1 MQTQLQPEWLNT
13 PDGQTADTILRNCVH
28 CGFCL
33 SACPTYG
40 LLGDELDSP
49 RGRIYLIKSML
60 EGNEVSRESLSHL
73 DKCLTCR
80 SCETTCPSGVEYGH
94 LLDIGRHAMEQQVS
108 RPLWQR
114 LMRWGVRKSL
124 TTPWFFN
131 LVVSAMPFLRHS
143 QAIAYSVNELALQQ
157 KLKDRADVL
166 ASSVLLLK
174 GCVQP
179 ALAPNINQASIKVLN
194 KLGWNVIETAQS
206 QCCGALN
213 QHLSAHEDALAQVK
227 ANIDAWYPYLQQ
239 GVKSIISTAS
249 GCGVML
255 KDYGHLLRAD
265 ADYADKAQAIAQ
277 ASKDISEFLLT
288 QDLSKFT
295 HFDNQTITFHSPCT
309 LQHGQKLQGVVEQ
322 ALRKLG
328 YRVNPVKDAHLCC
341 GSAGTYSLFNPTIA
355 KQLRDNKLENLL
367 AHKTDVIVTANI
379 GCLMHLQK
387 GTQVKVKHWIEI
399 L

>member
-1 MQTQLQPEWLNT
+1 MQTQLQPEWLDT

-49 RGRIYLIKSML
+49 RGRIYLIKSLL
-60 EGNEVSRESLSHL
+60 EGNDVSHESLSHL
-73 DKCLTCR
+73 DSCLTCR
-80 SCETTCPSGVEYGH
+80 SCETTCPSGVEYGN

-131 LVVSAMPFLRHS
+131 LVVSVMPFLRHS
-143 QAIAYSVNELALQQ
+143 QALAYSVNELALQQ
-157 KLKDRADVL
+157 QLADRADVL
-166 ASSVLLLK
+166 KSSVLLLK

-194 KLGWNVIETAQS
+194 KLGWHVIETVQS

-213 QHLSAHEDALAQVK
+213 QHLSAHDEALAQVK
-227 ANIDAWYPYLQQ
+227 ANIDAWTPYLQQ
-239 GVKSIISTAS
+239 GVKAIISTAS

-265 ADYADKAQAIAQ
+265 ADYAEKARAVSE
-277 ASKDISEFLLT
+277 ASVDISEFLLT

-328 YRVNPVKDAHLCC
+328 YRVNSVKDAHLCC
-341 GSAGTYSLFNPTIA
+341 GSAGTYSIFQPHIA
-355 KQLRDNKLENLL
+355 RQLRDNKLENLL
-367 AHKTDVIVTANI
+367 EHKTHIIVTANI

-387 GTQVKVKHWIEI
+387 GTKVPVKHWIEI

>member
-49 RGRIYLIKSML
+49 RGRIYLIKSLL
-60 EGNEVSRESLSHL
+60 EGNDVSRESLSHL
-73 DKCLTCR
+73 DSCLTCR

-124 TTPWFFN
+124 TTPWLFN
-131 LVVSAMPFLRHS
+131 MLVTAMPFLRHS
-143 QAIAYSVNELALQQ
+143 SAIAFSVQDLALQQ
-157 KLKDRADVL
+157 QLADRADVL

-179 ALAPNINQASIKVLN
+179 VLAPNINQASIKVLN
-194 KLGWNVIETAQS
+194 KLGWNVIETTQN

-213 QHLSAHEDALAQVK
+213 QHLSAHDDALAQVK

-239 GVKSIISTAS
+239 GVKAIISTAS

-265 ADYADKAQAIAQ
+265 PVYAEKAQAIAQ

-309 LQHGQKLQGVVEQ
+309 LQHGQQLQGVVEQ

-341 GSAGTYSLFNPTIA
+341 GSAGTYSLFNPTMA

-367 AHKTDVIVTANI
+367 AHKTDIIVTANI

-387 GTQVKVKHWIEI
+387 GTQVTVKHWIEI

>member
-49 RGRIYLIKSML
+49 RGRIYLIKSLL
-60 EGNEVSRESLSHL
+60 EGNDVSRESLSHL
-73 DKCLTCR
+73 DSCLTCR

-94 LLDIGRHAMEQQVS
+94 LLDIGRHAMEQQVT

-131 LVVSAMPFLRHS
+131 MLVTAMPFLRHS
-143 QAIAYSVNELALQQ
+143 SAIAFSVQDLALQQ
-157 KLKDRADVL
+157 QLADRADVL

-194 KLGWNVIETAQS
+194 KLGWNVIETTQN

-213 QHLSAHEDALAQVK
+213 QHLSAHDDALAQVK

-239 GVKSIISTAS
+239 GVKAIISTAS

-265 ADYADKAQAIAQ
+265 PVYAEKAQAITQ

-309 LQHGQKLQGVVEQ
+309 LQHGQQLQGVVEQ

-341 GSAGTYSLFNPTIA
+341 GSAGTYSLFNPTMA

-367 AHKTDVIVTANI
+367 AHKTDIIVTANI

-387 GTQVKVKHWIEI
+387 GTQVTVKHWIEI

>member
-49 RGRIYLIKSML
+49 RGRIYLIKSLL
-60 EGNEVSRESLSHL
+60 EGNDVSRESLSHL
-73 DKCLTCR
+73 DSCLTCR
-80 SCETTCPSGVEYGH
+80 SCETTCPSGVDYGH
-94 LLDIGRHAMEQQVS
+94 LLDIGRHAMEQQVT

-131 LVVSAMPFLRHS
+131 LVVRAMPFLRHS
-143 QAIAYSVNELALQQ
+143 SAIAFSVQELALQQ
-157 KLKDRADVL
+157 QLADRADVL

-194 KLGWNVIETAQS
+194 KLGWNVIETTQN
-206 QCCGALN
+206 QCCGSLN
-213 QHLSAHEDALAQVK
+213 QHLSAHDDALAQVK

-239 GVKSIISTAS
+239 GVKAIISTAS

-265 ADYADKAQAIAQ
+265 PVYAEKAQAITQ

-309 LQHGQKLQGVVEQ
+309 LQHGQQLQGVVEQ

-341 GSAGTYSLFNPTIA
+341 GSAGTYSLFNPTMA

-387 GTQVKVKHWIEI
+387 GTEVQVKHWIEI

>member
-49 RGRIYLIKSML
+49 RGRIYLIKSLL
-60 EGNEVSRESLSHL
+60 EGNDVSRESLSHL
-73 DKCLTCR
+73 DSCLTCR

-94 LLDIGRHAMEQQVS
+94 LLDIGRHAMEQQVT

-131 LVVSAMPFLRHS
+131 MLVTAMPFLRHS
-143 QAIAYSVNELALQQ
+143 SAIAFSVQDLALQQ
-157 KLKDRADVL
+157 QLADRADVL

-194 KLGWNVIETAQS
+194 KLGWNVIETTQN

-213 QHLSAHEDALAQVK
+213 QHLSAHDDALAQVK

-239 GVKSIISTAS
+239 GVKAIISTAS

-265 ADYADKAQAIAQ
+265 PVYAEKAQAIVQ

-309 LQHGQKLQGVVEQ
+309 LQHGQQLQGVVEQ

-341 GSAGTYSLFNPTIA
+341 GSAGTYSLFNPTMA

-367 AHKTDVIVTANI
+367 AHKTDIIVTANI

-387 GTQVKVKHWIEI
+387 GTQVTVKHWIEI

>member
-49 RGRIYLIKSML
+49 RGRIYLIKSLL
-60 EGNEVSRESLSHL
+60 EGNDVSRESLSHL
-73 DKCLTCR
+73 DSCLTCR

-94 LLDIGRHAMEQQVS
+94 LLDIGRHAMEQQVT

-114 LMRWGVRKSL
+114 LMRWCVRKSL
-124 TTPWFFN
+124 TTPWLFN
-131 LVVSAMPFLRHS
+131 MLVTAMPFLRHS
-143 QAIAYSVNELALQQ
+143 SAIAFSVQDLALQQ
-157 KLKDRADVL
+157 QLADRADVL

-179 ALAPNINQASIKVLN
+179 VLAPNINQASIKVLN
-194 KLGWNVIETAQS
+194 KLGWNVIETTQN

-213 QHLSAHEDALAQVK
+213 QHLSAHDDALAQVK

-239 GVKSIISTAS
+239 GVKAIISTAS

-265 ADYADKAQAIAQ
+265 PVYAEKAQAITQ

-309 LQHGQKLQGVVEQ
+309 LQHGQQLQGVVEQ

>member
-1 MQTQLQPEWLNT
+1 MQTQFQPEWLNT

-49 RGRIYLIKSML
+49 RGRIYLIKSLL
-60 EGNEVSRESLSHL
+60 EGNDVSRESLSHL
-73 DKCLTCR
+73 DSCLTCR

-94 LLDIGRHAMEQQVS
+94 LLDIGRHAMEQQVT

-124 TTPWFFN
+124 TTPWLFN
-131 LVVSAMPFLRHS
+131 LVVRVMPFLRHS
-143 QAIAYSVNELALQQ
+143 SAIAFSVQDLALQQ
-157 KLKDRADVL
+157 QLADRADVL

-194 KLGWNVIETAQS
+194 KLGWNVIETTQN

-213 QHLSAHEDALAQVK
+213 QHLSAHDDALAQVK

-239 GVKSIISTAS
+239 GVKAIISTAS

-265 ADYADKAQAIAQ
+265 PVYAEKAQAIAQ

-309 LQHGQKLQGVVEQ
+309 LQHGQQLQGVVEQ

-341 GSAGTYSLFNPTIA
+341 GSAGTYSIFNPTMA
-355 KQLRDNKLENLL
+355 RQLRDNKLENLL

-387 GTQVKVKHWIEI
+387 GTEVQVKHWIEI

>member
-1 MQTQLQPEWLNT
+1 MQTQLQPEWLDT
-13 PDGQTADTILRNCVH
+13 PDGQTANQILRNCVH

-49 RGRIYLIKSML
+49 RGRIYLIKSLL
-60 EGNEVSRESLSHL
+60 EGNDISNESLSHL

-94 LLDIGRHAMEQQVS
+94 LLDIGRHAMEKQVK
-108 RPLWQR
+108 RPLWQQF
-114 LMRWGVRKSL
+114 LRWSVRKSL

-131 LVVSAMPFLRHS
+131 LVVRAMPFLRHS
-143 QAIAYSVNELALQQ
+143 STVAFSVNELALQQ
-157 KLKDRADVL
+157 QLKDRTDAL
-166 ASSVLLLK
+166 KSSVLLLK

-179 ALAPNINQASIKVLN
+179 ALAPNINQASIRVLN
-194 KLGWNVIETAQS
+194 KLGINVIETSQS

-213 QHLSAHEDALAQVK
+213 QHLSATDEALSQVK
-227 ANIDAWYPYLQQ
+227 ANIDAWYPYLEQ
-239 GVKSIISTAS
+239 GVKAIISNAS

-265 ADYADKAQAIAQ
+265 TDYASKAKAVSD

-309 LQHGQKLQGVVEQ
+309 LQHGQKLQGVVEE

-341 GSAGTYSLFNPTIA
+341 GSAGTYSIFQPTLS
-355 KQLRDNKLENLL
+355 KQLRQNKLDNLL
-367 AHKTDVIVTANI
+367 EHKTNIIVTANI

-387 GTQVKVKHWIEI
+387 GTNVPVKHWIEI

>member
-328 YRVNPVKDAHLCC
+328 YRVNSVKDAHLCC
-341 GSAGTYSLFNPTIA
+341 GSAGTYSIFQPKISR
-355 KQLRDNKLENLL
+355 QLRDNKLENLL
-367 AHKTDVIVTANI
+367 EHKTHIIVTANI

-387 GTQVKVKHWIEI
+387 GTKVPVKHWIEI

>member
-143 QAIAYSVNELALQQ
+143 QAITYSVNELALQQ

-227 ANIDAWYPYLQQ
+227 ANIDTWYPYLQQ

-255 KDYGHLLRAD
+255 KDYGHLLRTD

-328 YRVNPVKDAHLCC
+328 YRVNSVKDAHLCC
-341 GSAGTYSLFNPTIA
+341 GSAGTYSIFQPKISR
-355 KQLRDNKLENLL
+355 QLRDNKLENLL
-367 AHKTDVIVTANI
+367 EHKTHIIVTANI

-387 GTQVKVKHWIEI
+387 GTKVPVKHWIEI

>member
-49 RGRIYLIKSML
+49 RGRIYLIKSLL
-60 EGNEVSRESLSHL
+60 EGNDVSRESLSHL
-73 DKCLTCR
+73 DSCLTCR

-94 LLDIGRHAMEQQVS
+94 LLDIGRHAMEQQVT

-124 TTPWFFN
+124 TTPWLFN
-131 LVVSAMPFLRHS
+131 MLVTAMPFLRHS
-143 QAIAYSVNELALQQ
+143 SAIAFSVQDLALQQ
-157 KLKDRADVL
+157 QLADRADVL

-179 ALAPNINQASIKVLN
+179 VLAPNINQASIKVLN
-194 KLGWNVIETAQS
+194 KLGWNVIETTQN

-213 QHLSAHEDALAQVK
+213 QHLSAHDDALAQVK

-239 GVKSIISTAS
+239 GVKAIISTAS

-265 ADYADKAQAIAQ
+265 PVYAEKAQAITQ

-309 LQHGQKLQGVVEQ
+309 LQHGQQLQGVVEQ

-341 GSAGTYSLFNPTIA
+341 GSAGTYSLFNPTMA

-387 GTQVKVKHWIEI
+387 GTEVQVKHWIEI

>member
-49 RGRIYLIKSML
+49 RGRIYLIKSLL
-60 EGNEVSRESLSHL
+60 EGNDVSRESLSHL

-157 KLKDRADVL
+157 QLKDRADVL

-194 KLGWNVIETAQS
+194 KLGWNVIETTQS

-213 QHLSAHEDALAQVK
+213 QHLSAHDDALTQVK

-239 GVKSIISTAS
+239 GVKAIISTAS

-265 ADYADKAQAIAQ
+265 PVYAEKAQAIAQ

-309 LQHGQKLQGVVEQ
+309 LQHGQQLQGVVEQ

-367 AHKTDVIVTANI
+367 EHKTHVIVTANI

-387 GTQVKVKHWIEI
+387 GTKVPVKHWIEI

>member
-49 RGRIYLIKSML
+49 RGRIYLIKSLL
-60 EGNEVSRESLSHL
+60 EGNDVSRESLSHL

-94 LLDIGRHAMEQQVS
+94 LLDIGRHAMEQKVS

-114 LMRWGVRKSL
+114 FMRWGVRKSL

-143 QAIAYSVNELALQQ
+143 QVMAYSVNELALQQ
-157 KLKDRADVL
+157 QLADRADVL
-166 ASSVLLLK
+166 KSSVLLLK

-194 KLGWNVIETAQS
+194 KLGWHVIETAQS

-213 QHLSAHEDALAQVK
+213 QHLSANDEALAQVK

-239 GVKSIISTAS
+239 GVKAIISTAS

-265 ADYADKAQAIAQ
+265 SDYAEKARAVAE
-277 ASKDISEFLLT
+277 ASVDISEFLLT

-328 YRVNPVKDAHLCC
+328 YRVNSVKDAHLCC
-341 GSAGTYSLFNPTIA
+341 GSAGTYSIFQPKIA
-355 KQLRDNKLENLL
+355 RQLRDNKLENLL
-367 AHKTDVIVTANI
+367 EHKTHVIVTANI

-387 GTQVKVKHWIEI
+387 GTKVPVKHWIEI

>member
-49 RGRIYLIKSML
+49 RGRIYLIKSLL
-60 EGNEVSRESLSHL
+60 EGNDVSRESLSHL

-157 KLKDRADVL
+157 QLKDRADVL

-194 KLGWNVIETAQS
+194 KLGWHVIETTQS

-213 QHLSAHEDALAQVK
+213 QHLSAHDDALTQVK

-239 GVKSIISTAS
+239 GVKAIISTAS

-387 GTQVKVKHWIEI
+387 GTKVPVKHWIEI

>member
-13 PDGQTADTILRNCVH
+13 SDGQTADTILRNCVH

-49 RGRIYLIKSML
+49 RGRIYLIKSLL
-60 EGNEVSRESLSHL
+60 EGNDVSRESLSHL
-73 DKCLTCR
+73 DSCLTCR

-94 LLDIGRHAMEQQVS
+94 LLDIGRHAMEQQVT

-131 LVVSAMPFLRHS
+131 MLVTAMPFLRHS
-143 QAIAYSVNELALQQ
+143 SAIAFSVQDLALQQ
-157 KLKDRADVL
+157 QLADRADVL

-179 ALAPNINQASIKVLN
+179 VLAPNINQASIKVLN
-194 KLGWNVIETAQS
+194 KLGWNVIETTQN

-213 QHLSAHEDALAQVK
+213 QHLSAHDDALAQVK

-239 GVKSIISTAS
+239 GVKAIISTAS

-265 ADYADKAQAIAQ
+265 PVYAEKAQAITQ

-309 LQHGQKLQGVVEQ
+309 LQHGQQLQGVVEQ

>member
-49 RGRIYLIKSML
+49 RGRIYLIKSLL
-60 EGNEVSRESLSHL
+60 EGNDVSRESLSHL
-73 DKCLTCR
+73 DSCLTCL

-94 LLDIGRHAMEQQVS
+94 LLDIGRHAMEQQVT

-124 TTPWFFN
+124 TTPWLFN
-131 LVVSAMPFLRHS
+131 LVVRVMPFLRHS
-143 QAIAYSVNELALQQ
+143 SAIAFSVQELALQQ
-157 KLKDRADVL
+157 QLADRADVL

-194 KLGWNVIETAQS
+194 KLGWNVIETTQS

-213 QHLSAHEDALAQVK
+213 QHLSAHDDALAQVK

-239 GVKSIISTAS
+239 GVKAIISTAS

-265 ADYADKAQAIAQ
+265 PIYAEKAQAIAQ

-309 LQHGQKLQGVVEQ
+309 LQHGQQLQGVVEQ

-341 GSAGTYSLFNPTIA
+341 GSAGTYSLFNPTMA

-387 GTQVKVKHWIEI
+387 GTEVQVKHWIEI

>member
-49 RGRIYLIKSML
+49 RGRIYLIKSLL
-60 EGNEVSRESLSHL
+60 EGNDVSRESLSHL
-73 DKCLTCR
+73 DSCLTCR

-94 LLDIGRHAMEQQVS
+94 LLDIGRHAMEQQVT

-124 TTPWFFN
+124 TTPWLFN
-131 LVVSAMPFLRHS
+131 LVVRVMPFLRHS
-143 QAIAYSVNELALQQ
+143 SAIAFSVQELALQQ
-157 KLKDRADVL
+157 QLADRADVL

-194 KLGWNVIETAQS
+194 KLGWNVIETTQS

-213 QHLSAHEDALAQVK
+213 QHLSAHDDALAQVK

-239 GVKSIISTAS
+239 GVKAIISTAS

-265 ADYADKAQAIAQ
+265 PIYAEKAQAIAQ

-309 LQHGQKLQGVVEQ
+309 LQHGQQLQGVVEQ

-387 GTQVKVKHWIEI
+387 GTEVQVKHWIEI

>member
-1 MQTQLQPEWLNT
+1 
-13 PDGQTADTILRNCVH
+13 
-28 CGFCL
+28 
-33 SACPTYG
+33 
-40 LLGDELDSP
+40 
-49 RGRIYLIKSML
+49 
-60 EGNEVSRESLSHL
+60 
-73 DKCLTCR
+73 
-80 SCETTCPSGVEYGH
+80 VEYGH
-94 LLDIGRHAMEQQVS
+94 LLDIGRHAMEQKVS

-131 LVVSAMPFLRHS
+131 MVVSSMPFLRHS
-143 QAIAYSVNELALQQ
+143 QAIAFSVNELALQQ
-157 KLKDRADVL
+157 QLKDRADLL

-194 KLGWNVIETAQS
+194 KLGWNVIETTQS

-213 QHLSAHEDALAQVK
+213 QHLSAHDDALTQVK

-239 GVKSIISTAS
+239 GVKAIISTAS

-265 ADYADKAQAIAQ
+265 TDYAKKACAISQ
-277 ASKDISEFLLT
+277 ASVDISEFLLT

-295 HFDNQTITFHSPCT
+295 HFDNQTLTFHSPCT
-309 LQHGQKLQGVVEQ
+309 LQHGQKLHGVVEQ

-328 YRVNPVKDAHLCC
+328 YRVNSVKDAHLCC
-341 GSAGTYSLFNPTIA
+341 GSAGTYSIFQPKLA
-355 KQLRDNKLENLL
+355 RQLRDNKLENLL
-367 AHKTDVIVTANI
+367 EHKTHVIVTANI

-387 GTQVKVKHWIEI
+387 GTKVPVKHWIEI

>member
-49 RGRIYLIKSML
+49 RGRIYLIKSLL
-60 EGNEVSRESLSHL
+60 EGNDVSRESLSHL
-73 DKCLTCR
+73 DSCLTCR

-94 LLDIGRHAMEQQVS
+94 LLDIGRHAMEQQVT

-114 LMRWGVRKSL
+114 LMRWCVRKSL
-124 TTPWFFN
+124 TTPWLFN
-131 LVVSAMPFLRHS
+131 MLVTAMPFLRHS
-143 QAIAYSVNELALQQ
+143 SAIAFSVQDLALQQ
-157 KLKDRADVL
+157 QLADRADVL

-194 KLGWNVIETAQS
+194 KLGWNVIETTQS

-213 QHLSAHEDALAQVK
+213 QHLSAHDDALAQVK

-239 GVKSIISTAS
+239 GVKAIISTAS

-265 ADYADKAQAIAQ
+265 PIYAEKAQAIAQ

-309 LQHGQKLQGVVEQ
+309 LQHGQQLQGVVEQ

-341 GSAGTYSLFNPTIA
+341 GSAGTYSLFNPTMA

-387 GTQVKVKHWIEI
+387 GTEVQVKHWIEI

>member
-13 PDGQTADTILRNCVH
+13 SDGQTADTILRNCVH

-49 RGRIYLIKSML
+49 RGRIYLIKSLL
-60 EGNEVSRESLSHL
+60 EGNDVSRESLSHL
-73 DKCLTCR
+73 DSCLTCR

-124 TTPWFFN
+124 TTPWLFN
-131 LVVSAMPFLRHS
+131 MLVTAMPFLRHS
-143 QAIAYSVNELALQQ
+143 SAIAFSVQDLALQQ
-157 KLKDRADVL
+157 QLADRADVL

-194 KLGWNVIETAQS
+194 KLGWNVIETTQN

-213 QHLSAHEDALAQVK
+213 QHLSAHDDALVQVK

-239 GVKSIISTAS
+239 GVKAIISTAS

-265 ADYADKAQAIAQ
+265 PVYAEKAQAITQ

-309 LQHGQKLQGVVEQ
+309 LQHGQQLQGVVEQ

-341 GSAGTYSLFNPTIA
+341 GSAGTYSLFNPTMA

-387 GTQVKVKHWIEI
+387 GTQVTVKHWIEI

>member
-49 RGRIYLIKSML
+49 RGRIYLIKSLL
-60 EGNEVSRESLSHL
+60 EGNDVSRESLSHL
-73 DKCLTCR
+73 DSCLTCR

-94 LLDIGRHAMEQQVS
+94 LLDIGRHAMEQQVT

-124 TTPWFFN
+124 TTPWLFN
-131 LVVSAMPFLRHS
+131 LVVRVMPFLRHS
-143 QAIAYSVNELALQQ
+143 SAIAFSVQELALQQ
-157 KLKDRADVL
+157 QLADRADVL

-194 KLGWNVIETAQS
+194 KLGWNVIETTQS

-213 QHLSAHEDALAQVK
+213 QHLSAHDDALAQVK

-239 GVKSIISTAS
+239 GVKAIISTAS

-265 ADYADKAQAIAQ
+265 PIYAEKAQAIAQ

-309 LQHGQKLQGVVEQ
+309 LQHGQQLQGVVEQ

-387 GTQVKVKHWIEI
+387 GTHVTVKHWIEI

>member
-49 RGRIYLIKSML
+49 RGRIYLIKSLL
-60 EGNEVSRESLSHL
+60 EGNDVSRESLSHL
-73 DKCLTCR
+73 DSCLTCR

-94 LLDIGRHAMEQQVS
+94 LLDIGRHAMEQQVT

-124 TTPWFFN
+124 TTPWLFN
-131 LVVSAMPFLRHS
+131 LVVRVMPFLRHS
-143 QAIAYSVNELALQQ
+143 SAIAFSVQELALQQ
-157 KLKDRADVL
+157 QLADRADVL

-194 KLGWNVIETAQS
+194 KLGWNVIETTQS

-213 QHLSAHEDALAQVK
+213 QHLSAHDDALAQVK

-239 GVKSIISTAS
+239 GVKAIISTAS

-265 ADYADKAQAIAQ
+265 PIYAEKAQAIAQ

-309 LQHGQKLQGVVEQ
+309 LQHGQQLQGVVEQ

-341 GSAGTYSLFNPTIA
+341 GSAGTYSLFNPTMA

-387 GTQVKVKHWIEI
+387 GTEVQVKHWIEI

>member
-1 MQTQLQPEWLNT
+1 MT
-13 PDGQTADTILRNCVH
+13 
-28 CGFCL
+28 
-33 SACPTYG
+33 
-40 LLGDELDSP
+40 
-49 RGRIYLIKSML
+49 
-60 EGNEVSRESLSHL
+60 
-73 DKCLTCR
+73 
-80 SCETTCPSGVEYGH
+80 
-94 LLDIGRHAMEQQVS
+94 

-114 LMRWGVRKSL
+114 LMRWCVRKSL
-124 TTPWFFN
+124 TTPWLFN
-131 LVVSAMPFLRHS
+131 MLVTAMPFLRHS
-143 QAIAYSVNELALQQ
+143 SAIAFSVQDLALQQ
-157 KLKDRADVL
+157 QLADRADVL

-194 KLGWNVIETAQS
+194 KLGWNVIETTQN

-213 QHLSAHEDALAQVK
+213 QHLSAHDDALAQVK

-239 GVKSIISTAS
+239 GVNAIISTAS

-265 ADYADKAQAIAQ
+265 PVYAEKAQAITQ

-309 LQHGQKLQGVVEQ
+309 LQHGQQLQGVVEQ

-387 GTQVKVKHWIEI
+387 GTEVQVKHWIEI